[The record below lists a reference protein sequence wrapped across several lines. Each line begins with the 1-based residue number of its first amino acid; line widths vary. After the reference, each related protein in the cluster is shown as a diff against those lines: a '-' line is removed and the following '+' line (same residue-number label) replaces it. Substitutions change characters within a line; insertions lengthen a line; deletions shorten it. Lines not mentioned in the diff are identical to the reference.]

1 MANWAQQR
9 HAPLSLSP
17 TDPNVWTHEHVRQW
31 LDWAVKEYGLVDVE
45 TGLFQHVDGKEL
57 CKLGKEG
64 FLRLTT
70 PYNADVLLSHL
81 SYLRQSKDAAQATAG
96 QREGGNTASQIQ
108 GRSW

>member
-1 MANWAQQR
+1 MY
-9 HAPLSLSP
+9 PDTCISP
-17 TDPNVWTHEHVRQW
+17 TDPGVWTHEHVRQW
-31 LDWAVKEYGLVDVE
+31 LDWAVKEYDLIDVE

-81 SYLRQSKDAAQATAG
+81 NYLRQSKAIDRLGVAKLSFQIEAVCGMGGVAQ
-96 QREGGNTASQIQ
+96 
-108 GRSW
+108 